1 MKELIQLLESGGI
14 KGKRNNALAELLY
27 NKNGRLVT
35 SNLHYINSA
44 YDLKG
49 MGLSLSIQ
57 RIDFSSDYII
67 TID

>member
-1 MKELIQLLESGGI
+1 MKKLIELLESGMI

-44 YDLKG
+44 YNLKYLG
-49 MGLSLSIQ
+49 VNVSIK
-57 RIDFSSDYII
+57 RIDYSNKHII